1 MKFEITKPDYEKNP
15 YTGMGRSH
23 WLEVSHFY
31 LEGIFKHVK
40 SIDSPIIVP
49 KHSDEV
55 GYPNPTSPAWRLAAE
70 RFEGLAR
77 SFLIAAPLLHNEP
90 EAVVGGYA
98 LKTYYK
104 QAILNG
110 ATPGHPSYLL
120 SLEQIMETA
129 ENGERAFQHTCE
141 CASLTIGLYMCKS
154 VIWDTYTQ
162 AEKDT
167 IAAYLSEFGHS
178 YTGHHNWRLFNM
190 LILAFLSMEGYT
202 INEET
207 MRDHAAT
214 ILSYYAGDGWYRD
227 GHLFDYYCP
236 WAFHVYGP
244 LWNVWYGYEKEP
256 YIASKIE
263 AYSNTFV
270 ETYPRF
276 FDQDAHVTMWGRSSI
291 YRSAA
296 AAPLAANFLLKKA
309 TANAGLARRI
319 ASGSL
324 LQFATKE
331 ECFYEGVPS
340 LGFYKPFSP
349 LVQSYSCAASPF
361 WLANTFVCLYLPE
374 DHPFWTAKEENGVW
388 EELNNTHTV
397 LDAPGIVLDN
407 HLENGFTEFRT
418 GKTSMRVGNTSL
430 NSYSRVAFHSGFTWE
445 DFSYEGE
452 ETMQYSLQYE
462 GVESSSIPN
471 LILYGR
477 EKECVL
483 YRKQYFDYVDT
494 FQNQASIDLADFT
507 IPYGHLRV
515 DKMRIPD
522 KPYRLT
528 FGSYGMPLDREVTVQ
543 ERKEI
548 GGANGKAIILRT
560 SRGQIALVTY
570 KGFDNMAT
578 KRRKDVSPVSDES
591 MLIYAETTRKVHYA
605 YKDYVLI
612 SAILTKNNE
621 EEWTDEELFPVA
633 KMTFTDKEQCGGY
646 GPIEIRLKNGE
657 SYTVD
662 YEGLEGH
669 LRV

>member
-1 MKFEITKPDYEKNP
+1 MKFEITEPDYKKNP

-23 WLEVSHFY
+23 WLEISHFY
-31 LEGIFKHVK
+31 LEGIFRHVK
-40 SIDSPIIVP
+40 SIDSPILVP

-110 ATPGHPSYLL
+110 VTPGHPSYLL
-120 SLEQIMETA
+120 NLEQIMETA

-162 AEKDT
+162 EEKDI

-207 MRDHAAT
+207 MRDHAAV

-270 ETYPRF
+270 ATYPRF

-331 ECFYEGVPS
+331 ECFYEGVPN

-374 DHPFWTAKEENGVW
+374 DHAFWTAKEENGVW
-388 EELNNTHTV
+388 EDSNNSHTV
-397 LDAPGIVLDN
+397 LDAPGIVIDN

-418 GKTSMRVGNTSL
+418 GKISMKVGKASL
-430 NSYSRVAFHSGFTWE
+430 NSYSRVAFNSGFTWE
-445 DFSYEGE
+445 DFSCEGE

-462 GVESSSIPN
+462 GAESSSIPN
-471 LILYGR
+471 LILYGE
-477 EKECVL
+477 EKDGVL

-494 FQNQASIDLADFT
+494 FQNQASIDLADFA

-528 FGSYGMPLDREVTVQ
+528 FGSYGMPLEGKVNVE
-543 ERKEI
+543 ERKETE
-548 GGANGKAIILRT
+548 GANGKAIILKG

-570 KGFDNMAT
+570 TGFDNMAT
-578 KRRKDVSPVSDES
+578 KTRKGVSPVSDES
-591 MLIYAETTRKVHYA
+591 MFVYGETTRKVQYA

-612 SAILTKNNE
+612 SAILTKANG
-621 EEWTDEELFPVA
+621 EEWTDKELFPVA
-633 KMTFTDKEQCGGY
+633 KIVFTDKEQCGGY
-646 GPIEIRLKNGE
+646 GPVQMSLKNGE
-657 SYTVD
+657 SYTID
-662 YEGLEGH
+662 YEGLEGR